1 MIISAPFLHHLT
13 YILKLPI
20 SHTKRQCLVF
30 KYFIEQNQKLT
41 MHVYKFQIILR
52 MIIRTSNP
60 TCKNSPKDILNLARC
75 QFNQTKTTFTALL
88 GRIFGP
94 PNMCIC
100 KQYIQFRMKNLMRS
114 KVKCDIFILMRIGLS
129 DSLFPTT
136 KNIKTD
142 AVPIFLWAEN
152 V

>member
-1 MIISAPFLHHLT
+1 
-13 YILKLPI
+13 
-20 SHTKRQCLVF
+20 
-30 KYFIEQNQKLT
+30 
-41 MHVYKFQIILR
+41 

-88 GRIFGP
+88 GRIFG
-94 PNMCIC
+94 IC
-100 KQYIQFRMKNLMRS
+100 KQYIQFGMKNLMRS

-142 AVPIFLWAEN
+142 AVPIFLWA
-152 V
+152 VFV